1 MERCTLIGQQESLET
16 FKPESLH
23 NFYATWYHPDMQAVI
38 VVGDV
43 DVDRTEAKI
52 KEIFSVIPKCENPQ
66 PKEHLAIVAHADPIV
81 GIITDPETTN
91 PSIELAWRSEAQPE
105 QLNATAIGQMTQ
117 YLKAIISNIMYE
129 RFTDITSKPDSPY
142 LSASFGFGD
151 MIYEDIEAEMADV
164 ALKEDDILGGFKA
177 FYTELERMKRFGF
190 SDDEVNRA
198 KTNILNICEN
208 AVKKAPTRKNPE
220 FVRPILSH
228 FFDNEPFME
237 PETELQIVQQ
247 LLAHINAQVL
257 SMLTPQLMAENLVI
271 IYSGPEKAGIA
282 TPTEKQILD
291 AIAEVKAS
299 EIKPMEGEEI
309 ASEFLNPALLKG
321 AAVKKTGKTIYDATE
336 WTLKN
341 GVKVIVLPTEYTKDQ
356 ILFNISKEGG
366 ASLISDADIASF
378 DDNIWGLWMNNAGV
392 SGFTGTQVSKMLT
405 GKTLSVTPYIDRL
418 EHGIGGNSSV
428 KDLETTLQLIYLFFT
443 DPRFDQDE
451 YDNGI
456 NQIKAVLPNLGE
468 PAQLQAPEGSVQD
481 PVQYPAPRDDLRQE
495 TLDAASLATLE
506 KDYRM
511 LFNDAA
517 GATFLVVG
525 DVDIDTLKPLVEKY
539 IGSLPKGKKAMK
551 WVDTKERIQKG
562 RIEDIFAVDMQTPK
576 STVIQAY
583 SAYLPYTAE
592 RKAALDAA
600 SYILDIRYT
609 NSLREDEGGTYG
621 ASSQREL
628 QPPPGGDGPH
638 PGRLRLPPVHVRQ
651 APRPR
656 RPGPQ
661 GTGRERSDR
670 RRDDQRR
677 AEPPEEPPRA
687 SPEQLLLAERHRVL
701 RTLRP

>member
-1 MERCTLIGQQESLET
+1 
-16 FKPESLH
+16 
-23 NFYATWYHPDMQAVI
+23 
-38 VVGDV
+38 
-43 DVDRTEAKI
+43 
-52 KEIFSVIPKCENPQ
+52 
-66 PKEHLAIVAHADPIV
+66 
-81 GIITDPETTN
+81 
-91 PSIELAWRSEAQPE
+91 
-105 QLNATAIGQMTQ
+105 
-117 YLKAIISNIMYE
+117 
-129 RFTDITSKPDSPY
+129 
-142 LSASFGFGD
+142 

-247 LLAHINAQVL
+247 LLANINAQVL

-418 EHGIGGNSSV
+418 EHGIGGSSSV
-428 KDLETTLQLIYLFFT
+428 KDLETALQLVYLFYT

-456 NQIKAVLPNLGE
+456 NQITAVLPNLE
-468 PAQLQAPEGSVQD
+468 NQPNYKLQKEL
-481 PVQYPAPRDDLRQE
+481 YKTLYKTPRREMISAEKL
-495 TLDAASLATLE
+495 AKASLATIE
-506 KDYRM
+506 KNYRS
-511 LFNDAA
+511 LFADAA
-517 GATFLVVG
+517 GATMVIVG
-525 DVDIDTLKPLVEKY
+525 DVDLNALKPLVEKY
-539 IGSLPKGKKAMK
+539 IGSLPKGKKATK
-551 WVDTKERIQKG
+551 WVDTHEDIIPG
-562 RIEDIFAVDMQTPK
+562 RIENVFTVDMQTPM
-576 STVIQAY
+576 STVVQAWT
-583 SAYLPYTAE
+583 APLAYTAE
-592 RKAALDAA
+592 RQAALEAIT
-600 SYILDIRYT
+600 YILDIRYT

-621 ASSQREL
+621 ASSQGMI
-628 QPPPGGDGPH
+628 Q
-638 PGRLRLPPVHVRQ
+638 
-651 APRPR
+651 R
-656 RPGPQ
+656 RPTEQVIIQVVFACRPSLCDKLRSLAIEGIRDLAANGP
-661 GTGRERSDR
+661 TDDEVNSAVLNLKKNLPESRVSNSYWRGRIKDYLDYGKDGDAAREAALNSLTKDSIQKFLQEILAA
-670 RRDDQRR
+670 DN
-677 AEPPEEPPRA
+677 
-687 SPEQLLLAERHRVL
+687 LAEIVMKPAN
-701 RTLRP
+701 TAESE

>member
-1 MERCTLIGQQESLET
+1 M
-16 FKPESLH
+16 
-23 NFYATWYHPDMQAVI
+23 
-38 VVGDV
+38 
-43 DVDRTEAKI
+43 
-52 KEIFSVIPKCENPQ
+52 
-66 PKEHLAIVAHADPIV
+66 AHADPIV

-91 PSIELAWRSEAQPE
+91 PSIELAWRGEAQPE
-105 QLNATAIGQMTQ
+105 QLNATAVGQLTQ

-247 LLAHINAQVL
+247 LLANINAQVL

-378 DDNIWGLWMNNAGV
+378 DDNIWGLWMNNAGI
-392 SGFTGTQVSKMLT
+392 SGFSGTQVSKMLT

-418 EHGIGGNSSV
+418 EHGVGGSSSV
-428 KDLETTLQLIYLFFT
+428 KDLETALQVVYLYFT

-456 NQIKAVLPNLGE
+456 NQITAVLPNLE
-468 PAQLQAPEGSVQD
+468 NQPNYKLQKEVFKTL
-481 PVQYPAPRDDLRQE
+481 YNTPRREMISAEKLGK
-495 TLDAASLATLE
+495 ASLATIE
-506 KDYRM
+506 KNYRR
-511 LFNDAA
+511 LFADAA
-517 GATFLVVG
+517 GATMVIVG
-525 DVDIDTLKPLVEKY
+525 DVDLDTLKPLVEKY
-539 IGSLPKGKKAMK
+539 IGSLPKGKKATK
-551 WVDTKERIQKG
+551 WVDTHEDVVPG
-562 RIEDIFAVDMQTPK
+562 RIENVFAVDMQTPM
-576 STVIQAY
+576 STVAQVW
-583 SAYLPYTAE
+583 SAPLAYTAE
-592 RKAALDAA
+592 RQAALDAI

-621 ASSQREL
+621 ASSQGMI
-628 QPPPGGDGPH
+628 Q
-638 PGRLRLPPVHVRQ
+638 
-651 APRPR
+651 R
-656 RPGPQ
+656 RPTEQVIIQVVFACRPSLCDKLRSLAIEGIRDLAANGPTDEEVNSAVLNLKKNLPESRVSNSYWRSRIKDYLDY
-661 GTGRERSDR
+661 GKDGDAAREAALNSLTKESIQKFLQEILAADN
-670 RRDDQRR
+670 
-677 AEPPEEPPRA
+677 
-687 SPEQLLLAERHRVL
+687 LAEIVMKPAN
-701 RTLRP
+701 TAEAE

>member
-1 MERCTLIGQQESLET
+1 MAQRG
-16 FKPESLH
+16 
-23 NFYATWYHPDMQAVI
+23 
-38 VVGDV
+38 
-43 DVDRTEAKI
+43 
-52 KEIFSVIPKCENPQ
+52 
-66 PKEHLAIVAHADPIV
+66 
-81 GIITDPETTN
+81 
-91 PSIELAWRSEAQPE
+91 QPE
-105 QLNATAIGQMTQ
+105 QLNATLIGQMTE

-164 ALKEDDILGGFKA
+164 ALKEDNILGGFKA

-237 PETELQIVQQ
+237 PEAELQVVQQ
-247 LLAHINAQVL
+247 IFAGINAQVL
-257 SMLTPQLMAENLVI
+257 SMLTPQLLADNLVI

-282 TPTEKQILD
+282 TPSEKDILD
-291 AIAEVKAS
+291 AMAEVKAS

-418 EHGIGGNSSV
+418 EHGIGGSSSV
-428 KDLETTLQLIYLFFT
+428 KDLETALQLVYLFYT

-456 NQIKAVLPNLGE
+456 NQIKAVLPNLE
-468 PAQLQAPEGSVQD
+468 NQPNYKLQKEL
-481 PVQYPAPRDDLRQE
+481 YKTLYKTPRREMISAEKL
-495 TLDAASLATLE
+495 AKASLATIE
-506 KDYRM
+506 KNYRS
-511 LFNDAA
+511 LFADAA
-517 GATFLVVG
+517 GATMVIVG
-525 DVDIDTLKPLVEKY
+525 DVDLNALKPLVEKY
-539 IGSLPKGKKAMK
+539 IGSLPKGKKATK
-551 WVDTKERIQKG
+551 WVDTHEDVIPG
-562 RIEDIFAVDMQTPK
+562 RIENVFTVDMQTPM
-576 STVIQAY
+576 STVVQAWT
-583 SAYLPYTAE
+583 APLAYTAE
-592 RKAALDAA
+592 RQAALDAI

-621 ASSQREL
+621 ASSQGMI
-628 QPPPGGDGPH
+628 Q
-638 PGRLRLPPVHVRQ
+638 
-651 APRPR
+651 R
-656 RPGPQ
+656 RPTEQVIIQVVFACRPSLCDKLRSLAIDGIRDLAANGP
-661 GTGRERSDR
+661 TDDEVNSAVLNLKKNLPENRVSNSYWRGRIEDYLIYGQDGDAAREAAINSLTKESIQKFLQEILAADN
-670 RRDDQRR
+670 
-677 AEPPEEPPRA
+677 
-687 SPEQLLLAERHRVL
+687 LAEIVMKPAN
-701 RTLRP
+701 TAESE

>member
-1 MERCTLIGQQESLET
+1 M
-16 FKPESLH
+16 
-23 NFYATWYHPDMQAVI
+23 
-38 VVGDV
+38 
-43 DVDRTEAKI
+43 
-52 KEIFSVIPKCENPQ
+52 
-66 PKEHLAIVAHADPIV
+66 
-81 GIITDPETTN
+81 
-91 PSIELAWRSEAQPE
+91 
-105 QLNATAIGQMTQ
+105 
-117 YLKAIISNIMYE
+117 
-129 RFTDITSKPDSPY
+129 
-142 LSASFGFGD
+142 
-151 MIYEDIEAEMADV
+151 
-164 ALKEDDILGGFKA
+164 
-177 FYTELERMKRFGF
+177 
-190 SDDEVNRA
+190 NRA

-247 LLAHINAQVL
+247 LLANINAQVL

-378 DDNIWGLWMNNAGV
+378 DDNIWGLWMNNAGI
-392 SGFTGTQVSKMLT
+392 SGFSGTQVSKMLT

-418 EHGIGGNSSV
+418 EHGVGGSSSV
-428 KDLETTLQLIYLFFT
+428 KDLETALQVVYLYFT

-456 NQIKAVLPNLGE
+456 NQITAVLPNLE
-468 PAQLQAPEGSVQD
+468 NQPNYKLQKEV
-481 PVQYPAPRDDLRQE
+481 YKTLYNTPRREMISAEKLGK
-495 TLDAASLATLE
+495 ASLATIE
-506 KDYRM
+506 KNYRR
-511 LFNDAA
+511 LFADAA
-517 GATFLVVG
+517 GATMVIVG
-525 DVDIDTLKPLVEKY
+525 DVDLDTLKPLVEKY
-539 IGSLPKGKKAMK
+539 IGSLPKGKKATK
-551 WVDTKERIQKG
+551 WVDTHEDVVPG
-562 RIEDIFAVDMQTPK
+562 RIENVFAVDMQTPM
-576 STVIQAY
+576 STVAQVW
-583 SAYLPYTAE
+583 SAPLAYTAE
-592 RKAALDAA
+592 RQAALDAI

-621 ASSQREL
+621 ASSQGMI
-628 QPPPGGDGPH
+628 Q
-638 PGRLRLPPVHVRQ
+638 
-651 APRPR
+651 R
-656 RPGPQ
+656 RPTEQVIIQVVFACRPSLCDKLRSLAIEGIRDLAANGPTDDEVNSAVLNLKKNLPESRVSNSYWRSRIKDYLDY
-661 GTGRERSDR
+661 GKDGDAAREAALNSLTKESIQKFLQEILAADN
-670 RRDDQRR
+670 
-677 AEPPEEPPRA
+677 
-687 SPEQLLLAERHRVL
+687 LAEIVMKPAN
-701 RTLRP
+701 TAEAE

>member
-1 MERCTLIGQQESLET
+1 MAQRG
-16 FKPESLH
+16 
-23 NFYATWYHPDMQAVI
+23 
-38 VVGDV
+38 
-43 DVDRTEAKI
+43 
-52 KEIFSVIPKCENPQ
+52 
-66 PKEHLAIVAHADPIV
+66 
-81 GIITDPETTN
+81 
-91 PSIELAWRSEAQPE
+91 QPE
-105 QLNATAIGQMTQ
+105 QLNATLIGQMTE

-164 ALKEDDILGGFKA
+164 ALKEDNILGGFKA

-198 KTNILNICEN
+198 KTNILNSCEN

-220 FVRPILSH
+220 FVRPILSN

-237 PETELQIVQQ
+237 PEAELQVVQQ
-247 LLAHINAQVL
+247 IFAGINAQVL
-257 SMLTPQLMAENLVI
+257 SMLTPQLLADNLVI

-282 TPTEKQILD
+282 TPSEKDILD
-291 AIAEVKAS
+291 AMAEVKAS

-356 ILFNISKEGG
+356 ILFNLSKEGG

-418 EHGIGGNSSV
+418 EHGIGGSSSV
-428 KDLETTLQLIYLFFT
+428 KDLETALQLVYLFYT

-456 NQIKAVLPNLGE
+456 NQITAVLPNLE
-468 PAQLQAPEGSVQD
+468 NQPNYKLQKEL
-481 PVQYPAPRDDLRQE
+481 YKTLYKTPRREMISAEKL
-495 TLDAASLATLE
+495 AKASLATIE
-506 KDYRM
+506 KNYRS
-511 LFNDAA
+511 LFADAA
-517 GATFLVVG
+517 GATMVIVG
-525 DVDIDTLKPLVEKY
+525 DVDLNALKPLVEKY
-539 IGSLPKGKKAMK
+539 IGSLPKGKKATK
-551 WVDTKERIQKG
+551 WVDTHEDVIPG
-562 RIEDIFAVDMQTPK
+562 RIENVFTVDMQTPM
-576 STVIQAY
+576 STVVQAWT
-583 SAYLPYTAE
+583 APLAYTAE
-592 RKAALDAA
+592 RQAALDAI

-621 ASSQREL
+621 ASSQGMI
-628 QPPPGGDGPH
+628 Q
-638 PGRLRLPPVHVRQ
+638 
-651 APRPR
+651 R
-656 RPGPQ
+656 RPTEQVIIQVVFACRPSLCDKLRSLAIDGIRDLAANGPTDDEVNSAVLNLKKNLPESRVSNSYWRSRIKDYLDY
-661 GTGRERSDR
+661 GKDGDAAREAALNSLTKESIQKFLQEILAADN
-670 RRDDQRR
+670 
-677 AEPPEEPPRA
+677 
-687 SPEQLLLAERHRVL
+687 LAEIVMKPAN
-701 RTLRP
+701 TAEAE